1 MAARIVLKKNE
12 EYFSTEEEA
21 LQALRNIIFQKGEP
35 AVAIYGKTEEDA
47 RVILAIGKD
56 NGVGDS
62 CFDVIATTQSID
74 NISSIINSLENSF
87 SSHELLLANG
97 DTVGHVKSSND
108 ITFTDGGGI
117 VNSAGKVKNKLIFQG
132 GSTGEFDGSNKVTI
146 NIPLSSNETPKI
158 NSGSGSPGTKNDWS
172 RADHVHPEQI
182 NISGNSG
189 TTTKFQ
195 NPKSITIKGAVN
207 GNVRS
212 DFSGDVVINT
222 TLSDHTHSISQITD
236 LTDELNNKAP
246 INNPVFTGVPQAPTA
261 SKGTN
266 TKQLA
271 TTEFVIAEIQDK
283 IQAAIALRF
292 KGTIGNGGTITE
304 LPSSHTTG
312 DVYLSLIGAPN
323 VGDEVLEPGDL
334 IICIK
339 DGSVKNDSD
348 WTVVQ
353 TNIDGAVVGP
363 SSCVN
368 NNIPIFNGNT
378 GKLIKD
384 SGLSL
389 SNLAKTSIAI
399 LPGKGLVGGGD
410 LGSTRT
416 LSHQD
421 KPSSGND
428 AGGSGSFVTTV
439 KIDDLGHVVETS
451 KVSLSGSVTA
461 ESGKYI
467 SSVNLSGTKLSG
479 TTSDLPRLSITGG
492 EEISNNYV
500 TGISVNDHS
509 IKVTKSQLIIP
520 NVVISNGEKEN
531 NKYISSITSEG
542 HNITVSKT
550 SLPEESGKVK
560 VTANGP
566 ANYLSEK
573 IKTVSRESNT
583 YPINIEHTDEDIK
596 LGVTIDKIDGS
607 VSDIIS
613 KIIPD
618 SSTPNLS
625 NKGEIG
631 IKFSNDGTYGYLYS
645 NSGNSTIRLYPNAT
659 ETLDG
664 LMSKEDKVR
673 LNNLED
679 STIGGIDNKIT
690 ELSNKV
696 NQEII
701 NRENADTQLS
711 TKIDETNSDLEEKIN
726 NLDVKID
733 NLGIVKSIQLGTNKE
748 LLYPSSDGNLIIS
761 EVSGVDGN
769 PPGLMNNADKIKL
782 DKIIFDGT
790 GESFLSN
797 SGYKAIQI
805 SNVYNLNSELSSIKS
820 SIEKVKNTIGTSE
833 DGSLPSLS
841 GTNYLNGKTT
851 IIDCL
856 KALDSQIKLI
866 SDKIDSHISNSNN
879 PHNVTRD
886 QLSLGESNEVKFKK
900 VSSTD
905 GFFDV

>member
-47 RVILAIGKD
+47 RVIFAIGKD

-87 SSHELLLANG
+87 NSHESLLANEV
-97 DTVGHVKSSND
+97 TVGHVKSSND
-108 ITFTDGGGI
+108 ITFINGSGT
-117 VNSAGKVKNKLIFQG
+117 VNSSGKVKNKLVFQG

-146 NIPLSSNETPKI
+146 NIPSPSNETPKI

-172 RADHVHPEQI
+172 RADHIHPEQI

-189 TTTKFQ
+189 TATKFQ
-195 NPKSITIKGAVN
+195 NAKSITIKGAVN

-212 DFSGDVVINT
+212 DFGGDIVINT
-222 TLSDHTHSISQITD
+222 TLTDHNHSISQING
-236 LTDELNNKAP
+236 LSDELSKKAP
-246 INNPVFTGVPQAPTA
+246 IDNPTFTGIPQAPTA
-261 SKGTN
+261 NKGTN

-271 TTEFVIAEIQDK
+271 TTEFVISEIQDK

-312 DVYLSLIGAPN
+312 DVYLAITGAPN

-334 IICIK
+334 VICIK
-339 DGSVKNDSD
+339 DGSVKNDSE

-363 SSCVN
+363 SNCVS

-428 AGGSGSFVTTV
+428 AGGNGSFVTTV

-451 KVSLSGSVTA
+451 KVSLSGTVTA
-461 ESGKYI
+461 EPGKYI
-467 SSVNLSGTKLSG
+467 SGVNLSGTKLTG
-479 TTSDLPRLSITGG
+479 TTSDLPKLSIVGG
-492 EEISNNYV
+492 EETTNNYV
-500 TGISVNDHS
+500 TGISVNDHT
-509 IKVTKSQLIIP
+509 INVTKSQLIVPDII
-520 NVVISNGEKEN
+520 ISNGEEEN
-531 NKYISSITSEG
+531 NKYVSSLISEG
-542 HNITVSKT
+542 HNITVVKT

-560 VTANGP
+560 ITANGP

-573 IKTVSRESNT
+573 IKTVSRENNI

-607 VSDIIS
+607 VLDIIN

-618 SSTPNLS
+618 SSSPNLS
-625 NKGEIG
+625 NKGELG
-631 IKFSNDGTYGYLYS
+631 IKFSSDGTYGYLYS
-645 NSGNSTIRLYPNAT
+645 NSGVGTIRLYPNAT

-679 STIGGIDNKIT
+679 STIGGIDNRIT
-690 ELSNKV
+690 EISNKIDK
-696 NQEII
+696 EIED
-701 NRENADTQLS
+701 RSSADTQLDN
-711 TKIDETNSDLEEKIN
+711 KIIENNSNLTEQINDLN
-726 NLDVKID
+726 VKVD
-733 NLGIVKSIQLGTNKE
+733 NLKLVKSIQLGTYEE
-748 LLYPSSDGNLIIS
+748 LLYPSSDGNLVIN
-761 EVSGVDGN
+761 EVSNGNNN
-769 PPGLMNNADKIKL
+769 PPGLMSNSDKIKL
-782 DKIIFDGT
+782 DKITFEGDG
-790 GESFLSN
+790 GIFLSDT
-797 SGYKAIQI
+797 GYKTIQI
-805 SNVYNLNSELSSIKS
+805 SNVYNLSNELSN
-820 SIEKVKNTIGTSE
+820 VKDTIGKLKDSIGTLD
-833 DGSLPSLS
+833 DGSLPAFS
-841 GTNYLNGKTT
+841 GTNYLDRESS
-851 IIDCL
+851 IIECL
-856 KALDSQIKLI
+856 KTLDLQIKSL
-866 SDKIDSHISNSNN
+866 SDKINSHISNNSN

-886 QLSLGESNEVKFKK
+886 QLALGESNEVKFKK

>member
-47 RVILAIGKD
+47 RVIFAIGKD

-87 SSHELLLANG
+87 SSHELLLANE

-108 ITFTDGGGI
+108 ITFTDGSGI

-158 NSGSGSPGTKNDWS
+158 NSGNGSSGIKNDWS
-172 RADHVHPEQI
+172 RADHVHPEQV

-195 NPKSITIKGAVN
+195 NPKSITVKGAVN

-236 LTDELNNKAP
+236 LTNELNNKAP

-261 SKGTN
+261 NKGTN

-323 VGDEVLEPGDL
+323 VGDEILEPGDL

-428 AGGSGSFVTTV
+428 AGGNGSFVTTV

-467 SSVNLSGTKLSG
+467 SSINLSGTKLSG

-500 TGISVNDHS
+500 TGISVNDHT
-509 IKVTKSQLIIP
+509 INVTKSQLIVPDII
-520 NVVISNGEKEN
+520 ISNGEEED
-531 NKYISSITSEG
+531 NKYVSSLISEG
-542 HNITVSKT
+542 HNITVVKT

-573 IKTVSRESNT
+573 IKTVSRENNI

-607 VSDIIS
+607 VSDIVN

-618 SSTPNLS
+618 SSSPNLN
-625 NKGEIG
+625 NKGELG
-631 IKFSNDGTYGYLYS
+631 IKFSSDGTYGYLYS
-645 NSGNSTIRLYPNAT
+645 NSGVGTIRLYPNAT
-659 ETLDG
+659 ESLDG

-679 STIGGIDNKIT
+679 STIGGIDNRIT
-690 ELSNKV
+690 EISNKIDK
-696 NQEII
+696 EIED
-701 NRENADTQLS
+701 RSFADTKLDN
-711 TKIDETNSDLEEKIN
+711 KIIENNSNLTEQISDLN
-726 NLDVKID
+726 VKVD
-733 NLGIVKSIQLGTNKE
+733 NLKLVKSIQLGTYKE
-748 LLYPSSDGNLIIS
+748 LLYPSSDGNLVIN
-761 EVSGVDGN
+761 EVSNGNNN
-769 PPGLMNNADKIKL
+769 PPGLMSNSDKIKL
-782 DKIIFDGT
+782 DKITFEGDG
-790 GESFLSN
+790 EIFLSDT
-797 SGYKAIQI
+797 GYKTIQI
-805 SNVYNLNSELSSIKS
+805 SNVYNLSNELSN
-820 SIEKVKNTIGTSE
+820 VKDTIGKLKDSVGTLD

-866 SDKIDSHISNSNN
+866 SNKIDSHISNSNN
-879 PHNVTRD
+879 PHNVTKE
-886 QLSLGESNEVKFKK
+886 QLSLGENNEVKFKK
-900 VSSTD
+900 ISSTD

>member
-62 CFDVIATTQSID
+62 CFDVIATTQSMD

-87 SSHELLLANG
+87 SSHELLLANE

-108 ITFTDGGGI
+108 ITFTDGSGI

-158 NSGSGSPGTKNDWS
+158 NSGDGSPGIKNDWS
-172 RADHVHPEQI
+172 RADHVHPEQV

-195 NPKSITIKGAVN
+195 NPKSITVKGAVN

-212 DFSGDVVINT
+212 DFSGDIVINT

-236 LTDELNNKAP
+236 LINELNNKAP

-261 SKGTN
+261 NKGTN

-323 VGDEVLEPGDL
+323 VGDEILEPGDL

-428 AGGSGSFVTTV
+428 AGGNGSFVTAV

-467 SSVNLSGTKLSG
+467 SSINLSGTKLSG

-500 TGISVNDHS
+500 TGISVNDHT
-509 IKVTKSQLIIP
+509 INVTKSQLIVPDII
-520 NVVISNGEKEN
+520 ISNGEEED
-531 NKYISSITSEG
+531 NKYVSSLISEG
-542 HNITVSKT
+542 HNITVVKT

-573 IKTVSRESNT
+573 IKTVSRENNI

-607 VSDIIS
+607 VSDIVN

-618 SSTPNLS
+618 SSSPNLN
-625 NKGEIG
+625 NKGELG
-631 IKFSNDGTYGYLYS
+631 IKFSSDGTYGYLYS
-645 NSGNSTIRLYPNAT
+645 NSGVGTIRLYPNAT
-659 ETLDG
+659 ESLDG

-679 STIGGIDNKIT
+679 STIGGIDNRIT
-690 ELSNKV
+690 EISNKIDK
-696 NQEII
+696 EIED
-701 NRENADTQLS
+701 RSFADTQLDN
-711 TKIDETNSDLEEKIN
+711 KIIENNSNLTEQISDLN
-726 NLDVKID
+726 VKVD
-733 NLGIVKSIQLGTNKE
+733 NLKLVKSIQLGTYKE
-748 LLYPSSDGNLIIS
+748 LLYPSSDGNLVIN
-761 EVSGVDGN
+761 EVSNGNNN
-769 PPGLMNNADKIKL
+769 PPGLMSNSDKIKL
-782 DKIIFDGT
+782 DKITFEGDG
-790 GESFLSN
+790 EIFLSDT
-797 SGYKAIQI
+797 GYKTIQI
-805 SNVYNLNSELSSIKS
+805 SNVYNLSNELSN
-820 SIEKVKNTIGTSE
+820 VKDTIGKLKDSVGTLD

-879 PHNVTRD
+879 PHNVTKE
-886 QLSLGESNEVKFKK
+886 QLSLGENNEVKFKK
-900 VSSTD
+900 ISSTD